1 MKIIETIKSTFTNT
15 SNIKWIELEKIKID
29 SEFKSIFPQKEQDL
43 QKILESLKNGYDPAF
58 PVIVTKG
65 VPDVPDGTL
74 VEGHTR
80 TEACKLANVPKLAYL
95 EKTFKSR
102 AEIIEFIYRTQ
113 MARRNLT
120 EQEQYAYYEK
130 MASLKKANGK
140 NLKTDQQ
147 IADDLEISRRQ
158 IAKFKEVEKK
168 APNLLSSFKAGEI
181 SLNAAYT
188 KMKSDES
195 PVNSS
200 KTAKV
205 SKPSK
210 KTYSDGY
217 AAGIRYAIQEI
228 GKGRTSDEL
237 LAELSEGDK
246 DEYKASK

>member
-1 MKIIETIKSTFTNT
+1 MMKNLKINWFKNEK
-15 SNIKWIELEKIKID
+15 IKWIELKRIKID
-29 SEFKSIFPQKEQDL
+29 PEFKSIFPQKEQDL

-58 PVIVTKG
+58 PVILTKG

-80 TEACKLANVPKLAYL
+80 TEACRIANVDKLAYI
-95 EKTFKSR
+95 EKSFNSR

-113 MARRNLT
+113 MARRNLS
-120 EQEQYAYYEK
+120 EQEQFAYYEK
-130 MASLKKANGK
+130 MSSLKKANGK

-158 IAKFKEVEKK
+158 ISKFKEVEKK
-168 APNLLSSFKAGEI
+168 APKLLDSFKAGEI
-181 SLNAAYT
+181 SLNAAYN

-195 PVNSS
+195 SDTSS
-200 KTAKV
+200 KTTKA

-217 AAGIRYAIQEI
+217 VAGIRYAIQEI
-228 GKGRTSDEL
+228 GKGRTTDEL
-237 LAELSEGDK
+237 LAELSEGD
-246 DEYKASK
+246 